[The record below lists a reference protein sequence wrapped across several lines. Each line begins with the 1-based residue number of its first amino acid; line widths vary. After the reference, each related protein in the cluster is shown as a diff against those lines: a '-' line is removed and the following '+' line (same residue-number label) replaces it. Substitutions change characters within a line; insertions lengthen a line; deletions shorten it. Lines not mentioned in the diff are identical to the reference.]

1 MDIRRKSKNA
11 RTIEIIKI
19 LTLSYE
25 ELNSYF
31 NLFIEARDSETE
43 NRISPLRYN
52 AVAWQQ

>member
-52 AVAWQQ
+52 AVA